1 MDEDKI
7 KGYICCGL
15 EKHPSGVMYIKMAL
29 GMNIIYILEI
39 FICVV
44 KGGALFGL
52 GMIVLGI
59 AFASTLIAVI
69 LSFRIS
75 LVKRIAVSCI
85 LGTAAVINLALF
97 CLMFCFI
104 LETPLWV
111 KVLVFSFPFFCSF
124 ASIFVMRRS
133 IKNGAF
139 LKVRPNK
146 MKSLPSFVAFGVVGM
161 GLGRLLFSGKEATA
175 GLVVLTVLVMLVAVI
190 FSTGMADW
198 LKLYYIHKLSL
209 EDADL
214 WPLIADDTVSGGQ

>member
-1 MDEDKI
+1 
-7 KGYICCGL
+7 
-15 EKHPSGVMYIKMAL
+15 
-29 GMNIIYILEI
+29 
-39 FICVV
+39 
-44 KGGALFGL
+44 
-52 GMIVLGI
+52 
-59 AFASTLIAVI
+59 
-69 LSFRIS
+69 
-75 LVKRIAVSCI
+75 
-85 LGTAAVINLALF
+85 
-97 CLMFCFI
+97 
-104 LETPLWV
+104 
-111 KVLVFSFPFFCSF
+111 
-124 ASIFVMRRS
+124 MRRS

-146 MKSLPSFVAFGVVGM
+146 MKSFPSFVAFGVVGM